1 MVFDTR
7 KEHPIEQN
15 SSFIRVGP
23 SVFLLLSFLC
33 SIWLHMTYV
42 VKSHTKA
49 SLQKSWDYHFLILY
63 PVTINKVQL
72 KSSIT
77 FTFLGLYQEQQCQS
91 PPSQIISKGFKRDTM
106 QSQGCWILKRGS
118 LVWSHHFSDCL
129 SVSFLLHLL
138 IFFFYSA
145 EEIFFNLSFLN
156 QFSFPILF
164 SQLVNDNLLG
174 RENPYFQYLFPHKNR
189 WNR

>member
-15 SSFIRVGP
+15 SSFIRVGS

-138 IFFFYSA
+138 IFFSIQLKRFSLTSLSWISFPSPFY
-145 EEIFFNLSFLN
+145 FLN
-156 QFSFPILF
+156 L
-164 SQLVNDNLLG
+164 
-174 RENPYFQYLFPHKNR
+174 
-189 WNR
+189 